1 MTTSPDRMR
10 SLKIVSII
18 DWKVLGELV
27 SPKNMTVGSK
37 SPLFVLKAAFHSSPS
52 LIHMLLNP
60 FLTSTFEKSRA
71 FATRSMS
78 SDIRGSGWLFITV

>member
-1 MTTSPDRMR
+1 MTTSPVRMR

-37 SPLFVLKAAFHSSPS
+37 SPRFVLKAAFHSPPS
-52 LIHMLLNP
+52 LICMLLNP
-60 FLTSTFEKSRA
+60 FRMLTLEKSRA
-71 FATRSMS
+71 FATQLMS
-78 SDIRGSGWLFITV
+78 LDIKGSGWLFFMV

>member
-1 MTTSPDRMR
+1 M
-10 SLKIVSII
+10 VSII

-37 SPLFVLKAAFHSSPS
+37 SPLFVFKAAFHSSPS
-52 LIHMLLNP
+52 LIHILLNP
-60 FLTSTFEKSRA
+60 FQTSTFEKSST

-78 SDIRGSGWLFITV
+78 SDIKGSGWLFFTV